1 MLKNCLNSKNY
12 KTIVIS
18 ENKSNNR
25 KNNSNKSK
33 YKLIKCII
41 PLMIFISFLK
51 YYSYKDSN
59 FNIFNNKMTIDKNM
73 LYKVYKVKRIYNYH
87 KKDKI
92 TTTKYKTNYNSAK
105 LYYNGSSLGLFKCKL
120 EIKNYKLLNISY
132 QNKEDFIKREN
143 PKISIIITV
152 YNQEKYLKMI
162 YASIQKQSLKD
173 IEIIFVDDA
182 STDNSSI
189 IIKEFM
195 KIDKRII
202 YVRNEENKRAFYSRN
217 RGVLISRGE
226 YILAIDPDDLLLNN
240 ILIKLYKTSKQYDLD
255 ILQYYVLIGSR
266 YKNRIWR
273 KAKYKSGILYGDL
286 VMNVFYYSITRT
298 IWDKLIKREVFIDSI
313 LFMKRE
319 FHMEKY
325 VLHNDETA
333 FLGIIKMAKS
343 YGFLE
348 QIGYFYNYE
357 IPNSTHKNYFK
368 KIYMNNI
375 LHSLFAT
382 MKYYFIQSNNNSEKI
397 LIAYNFFNRK
407 VYRGYLNKIDYLTE
421 GFDYIVDVINLYLEC
436 KLFTINQTN
445 NLINFKNK
453 VIKRIS
459 DIKNTA

>member
-1 MLKNCLNSKNY
+1 MPKNCLNSKNY
-12 KTIVIS
+12 KKIVIS
-18 ENKSNNR
+18 EKESNIR
-25 KNNSNKSK
+25 KHNSNK

-41 PLMIFISFLK
+41 PLMIIFISFLK
-51 YYSYKDSN
+51 YYLYKDSN
-59 FNIFNNKMTIDKNM
+59 FTFFNNKMTIDNNM
-73 LYKVYKVKRIYNYH
+73 LYKLYKVKRLYNYH

-92 TTTKYKTNYNSAK
+92 TTTKYKTNYNSTK
-105 LYYNGSSLGLFKCKL
+105 LYYNKSSLELFKCKL
-120 EIKNYKLLNISY
+120 EINNYKFLNLSY

-143 PKISIIITV
+143 PKISIIITI
-152 YNQEKYLKMI
+152 YNQEKHLRMI

-182 STDNSSI
+182 SKDNSSI

-217 RGVLISRGE
+217 RGVLLSRGE

-255 ILQYYVLIGSR
+255 ILQYYVLFGSHH
-266 YKNRIWR
+266 KNRIWQ
-273 KAKYKSGILYGDL
+273 KVKYKSGILYGDL
-286 VMNVFYYSITRT
+286 VMNVFYYCITRNL
-298 IWDKLIKREVFIDSI
+298 WDKLIKREVFIDSI

-325 VLHNDETA
+325 VLHNDDTA
-333 FLGIIKMAKS
+333 FFGIIKMAKS

-348 QIGYFYNYE
+348 QIGYFYNSE
-357 IPNSTHKNYFK
+357 IPNSTHKNYFTK
-368 KIYMNNI
+368 KYMNNI

-382 MKYYFIQSNNNSEKI
+382 MKYYYIQSNNNSEKI
-397 LIAYNFFNRK
+397 LIAYNFFYIK
-407 VYRGYLNKIDYLTE
+407 VYRDYLNKIDYLTE
-421 GFDYIVDVINLYLEC
+421 GFDYILDVINLYLEC
-436 KLFTINQTN
+436 KLFSINQRN
-445 NLINFKNK
+445 NLIIFKNK

-459 DIKNTA
+459 EIKNTA